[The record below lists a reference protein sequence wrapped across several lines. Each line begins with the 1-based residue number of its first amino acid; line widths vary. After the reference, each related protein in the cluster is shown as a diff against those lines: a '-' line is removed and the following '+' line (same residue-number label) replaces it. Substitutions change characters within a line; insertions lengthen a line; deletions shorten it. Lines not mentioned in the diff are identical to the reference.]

1 MLRIST
7 AQFDTLAVP
16 FEAAFVAR
24 VGQFVREKAPALV
37 EAAGAEFEPTLAD
50 ALRDAREHGVVSER
64 EQVLHVILC
73 LVHGVGFA
81 AREPWAMAV
90 VRSRREAGYT
100 SGLPQALMDAAG
112 GVPGRG
118 G

>member
-1 MLRIST
+1 MLQIRP

-16 FEAAFVAR
+16 FEAAFVER
-24 VGQFVREKAPALV
+24 VRRFVQEKAPALV
-37 EAAGAEFEPTLAD
+37 DAAGDEFEPTLAD
-50 ALRDAREHGVVSER
+50 ALRDARELGVVSER

-81 AREPWAMAV
+81 GREPWAMAV
-90 VRSRREAGYT
+90 VQSRREAGYA
-100 SGLPQALMDAAG
+100 SGLPQAMMDAAG
-112 GVPGRG
+112 AAPGRG